1 MLGLGAGPQLFIQ
14 LDRPQGPYYRG
25 DVVRAAITLQTR
37 EAVRVR
43 SICAGLLL
51 VEAYEELYER
61 DERDLDGNL
70 QRVTS
75 ATWREDQNWIRTEWL
90 SGEGIIPAGLNH
102 TYRFDWIVPQDA
114 PPTYAGQIARLSW
127 LVRASAD
134 VPMAKDVEI
143 NAVVPVIVPPDGKPQ
158 AQESRQHAHNVSP
171 DVSMRF
177 WLPRIEFLEGET
189 VTGRLLIEPRKA
201 IKARAV
207 RLHLERQETVR
218 VGDPQHGK
226 ALSEPV
232 LQLASSMQLQSGAP
246 IALDFA
252 LPVPHRWRPNHRT
265 FKSSSTNS
273 IKAVIDV
280 PWSSDYTCSQEI
292 FLYNGPA
299 RR

>member
-1 MLGLGAGPQLFIQ
+1 MLGLGASLQIFIQ

-25 DVVRAAITLQTR
+25 DVVHAAITLQSV

-43 SICAGLLL
+43 SISAGLLL
-51 VEAYEELYER
+51 LQAYEELYER
-61 DERDLDGNL
+61 EERDSDGYL
-70 QRVTS
+70 QRVTN

-90 SGEGIIPAGLNH
+90 SGEGTIPAGLNH
-102 TYRFDWIVPQDA
+102 TYRFDWTIPQDA

-127 LVRASAD
+127 LVRVRAD
-134 VPMAKDVEI
+134 VPMAKDVEM

-158 AQESRQHAHNVSP
+158 AQQLQQPAHNVSS

-189 VTGRLLIEPRKA
+189 VTGRLIIEPRKNT
-201 IKARAV
+201 KARAV

-232 LQLASSMQLQSGAP
+232 LQIAPPMQLQSGVP
-246 IALDFA
+246 VALDFA

-280 PWSSDYTCSQEI
+280 PWGSDYTCSQEI

-299 RR
+299 RS